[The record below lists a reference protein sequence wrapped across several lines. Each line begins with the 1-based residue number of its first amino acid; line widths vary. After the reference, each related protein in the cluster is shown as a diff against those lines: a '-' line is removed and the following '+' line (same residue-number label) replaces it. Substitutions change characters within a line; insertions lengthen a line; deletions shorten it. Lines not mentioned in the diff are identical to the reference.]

1 METITLND
9 GTTVTGHCIET
20 GQALFVYLDGME
32 IMEGIRLFSN
42 PERTRR
48 LVELNHGVTNT
59 YEGYTKL
66 SAVSSEF
73 GNCNLVM
80 RRGDNA

>member
-9 GTTVTGHCIET
+9 GTIVNGHCLDMET
-20 GQALFVYLDGME
+20 ALFIYLDDMD
-32 IMEGIRLFSN
+32 MLEGVRLFSD
-42 PERTRR
+42 PEKTKII
-48 LVELNHGVTNT
+48 VEENHGNTHT